1 MKGRV
6 VMKKRLLCVLLF
18 IVAMISL
25 IGGVIVNAH
34 TNSFVPTI
42 TAGPSNGTLLS
53 LIDGN
58 IYDVAKNYT
67 PKITEKYYNGTDQYA
82 PKTIEISWECKQEP
96 QYYTLKL
103 AIDRQFLSAQEF
115 VTFDTSI
122 TLDSL
127 YSGYHY
133 YYQVVANYED
143 KTVKSKIFDFETE
156 SLPRTI
162 SLEGVSNTRDIG
174 GYYTEDG
181 KYRVKQGMVYRGAQ
195 LEGITAEAKDDFF
208 AKYGIK
214 TDLDIK
220 GTSASP
226 LGDSVNFISVSGP
239 WYAGDSTGIDTSN
252 ESYRTALLTEIK
264 TFANPQNYPIYFHCQ
279 IGRDRTG
286 TLAFL
291 INALLGVEKNDLY
304 LDYELSFLSA
314 AGCTGIAP
322 SYFMDSPLSSLYNY
336 INNYSNKETLAEK
349 TEQFMLDLG
358 VTADEIASIREIML
372 EEVK

>member
-1 MKGRV
+1 MRKLLIV
-6 VMKKRLLCVLLF
+6 FLLCFVIISG
-18 IVAMISL
+18 IV
-25 IGGVIVNAH
+25 GGVLVNAH
-34 TNSFVPTI
+34 KNSFIPTI
-42 TAGPSNGTLLS
+42 ASGPCNGETVSLL
-53 LIDGN
+53 DGN
-58 IYDVAKNYT
+58 IYTVAKNYT
-67 PKITEKYYNGTDQYA
+67 PKITESYYNGTGTGIDQYA

-103 AIDRQFLSAQEF
+103 AIDRQLLSVQEF

-133 YYQVVANYED
+133 YYQIVAHYED

-156 SLPRTI
+156 ALPRTI
-162 SLEGVSNTRDIG
+162 SIDGVSNTRDIG
-174 GYYTEDG
+174 GYYTADG

-195 LEGITAEAKDDFF
+195 LEGITEAGKNDFLT
-208 AKYGIK
+208 KYGIN
-214 TDLDIK
+214 TELDIK

-226 LGDSVNFISVSGP
+226 LGDSINFISVNGP
-239 WYAGDSTGIDTSN
+239 WYADSSTGIDTSN
-252 ESYRTALLTEIK
+252 ESYRAALLTEIK
-264 TFANPQNYPIYFHCQ
+264 TFANPENYPIYFHCQ

-291 INALLGVEKNDLY
+291 INALLGVEKSNLY

-314 AGCTGIAP
+314 SGCTGIAP
-322 SYFMDSPLSSLYNY
+322 SYFMDSPLKDLYNC
-336 INNYSNKETLAEK
+336 INSYSTEGTLADK
-349 TEQFMLDLG
+349 TELFMLDLG